1 MRGLLLSYCL
11 IEEKCITRKQSLIV
25 CLDLSLWS
33 TFSNIFTSK
42 TMKWCRSNFFL
53 LQLDPRLVLLTPNKT
68 WKYSYGRLLTIISHR
83 SFFTKSF
90 SSFSKKNTN
99 NCFWSYKFYRLAF
112 CASIFYFLHLI
123 TLWKAHSVIALWKA
137 HSVIFLHRN
146 EVSIMQWRTL
156 KKMEV

>member
-1 MRGLLLSYCL
+1 MGDKIGNQKLRGLLLSYCL

-99 NCFWSYKFYRLAF
+99 NCFWSYKFNRLWL
-112 CASIFYFLHLI
+112 SVPPYFTSCTSLHYEKLI
-123 TLWKAHSVIALWKA
+123 LS
-137 HSVIFLHRN
+137 LHYGKL
-146 EVSIMQWRTL
+146 IL
-156 KKMEV
+156 